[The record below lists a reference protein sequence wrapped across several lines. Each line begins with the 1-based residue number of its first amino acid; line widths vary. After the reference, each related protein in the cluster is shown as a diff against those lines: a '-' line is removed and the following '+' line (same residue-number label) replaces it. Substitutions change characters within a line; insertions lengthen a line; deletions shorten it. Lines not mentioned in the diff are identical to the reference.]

1 MSTAIGAVNNS
12 IRDKLRRLNWCNP
25 EWWVVIA
32 AAVAWIVMLSMSHPH
47 ASHSGITLGKGHG
60 RCALGMV
67 AMVIAMM
74 VPLTLAN
81 VRYVALS
88 SLWRRRHRAIAGFL
102 VGYLAVW
109 FVVQTIIVGT
119 WELLAPLIGWETVG
133 GVAMI
138 AAALWEIAPIKRQRL
153 RRCHRT
159 MPLAPRGWRA
169 DADCAHYGVTTG
181 FGCVTTC
188 WALML
193 AAAAFSHSLMVMTV
207 LFGIQVSGRYQQRPS
222 PVLAALAV
230 LGVCLLSLAAFFH
243 HPHH

>member
-133 GVAMI
+133 GCRYDCGGVMGDRSDQ
-138 AAALWEIAPIKRQRL
+138 AATAP
-153 RRCHRT
+153 
-159 MPLAPRGWRA
+159 PLSSNHAPCPTRMAG
-169 DADCAHYGVTTG
+169 
-181 FGCVTTC
+181 
-188 WALML
+188 
-193 AAAAFSHSLMVMTV
+193 
-207 LFGIQVSGRYQQRPS
+207 GR
-222 PVLAALAV
+222 
-230 LGVCLLSLAAFFH
+230 
-243 HPHH
+243 